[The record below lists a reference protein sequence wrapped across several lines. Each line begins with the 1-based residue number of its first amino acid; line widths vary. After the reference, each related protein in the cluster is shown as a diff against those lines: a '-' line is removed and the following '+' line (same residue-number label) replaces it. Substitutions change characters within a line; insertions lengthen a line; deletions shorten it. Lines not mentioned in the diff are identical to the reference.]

1 MLTIRRSGGVV
12 LSIGFALLAASAMGC
27 ASTSEDDSAS
37 SEAAVTEGLHEPQGD
52 ERKAIFA
59 AFREVLTPDLNGQSV
74 IFNNTDPR
82 GRYQAHGDW
91 ASYEGI
97 LEGADGNTK
106 PINYSKSIY
115 KDAAEGG
122 WLDGV
127 QRNGHFAAKF
137 LGLAHKGADGKWHVV
152 DLPGG
157 GKSYA
162 VGPGYDAWR
171 DWASLPPV
179 GLRDV
184 SKEFPKDDLHEPVG
198 DERKAI
204 LRGLHAVID
213 PELGGQTCVFNSKD
227 PPGIFLEHDGWAYYE
242 GIIEGPNGNVTPIN
256 YSTTVYREQSGKPG
270 FEGVLRNG
278 NFAARVSALLQQQ
291 PDGSWKVSAQDI
303 PQGEGDG
310 EGGGEGGG
318 SGSVK
323 HSKGYSVGTDAPYFG
338 EVSSFAYDIYGSGNG
353 DGEGDGDGG
362 EGE

>member
-1 MLTIRRSGGVV
+1 MLTIRRSGVV
-12 LSIGFALLAASAMGC
+12 LLSAGLGLLVACATGCSAG
-27 ASTSEDDSAS
+27 SEDDSAS
-37 SEAAVTEGLHEPQGD
+37 SEAAVSEGLHEPQGD

-59 AFREVLTPDLNGQSV
+59 AFREVLTPDLDGQAV
-74 IFNNTDPR
+74 VFNNTDPV

-137 LGLAHKGADGKWHVV
+137 FGLAHKGADGKWHVV
-152 DLPGG
+152 DVNG

-171 DWASLPPV
+171 EWAALPPI
-179 GLRDV
+179 GKRDV
-184 SKEFPKDDLHEPVG
+184 SREFPKDDLHEPQG

-204 LRGLHAVID
+204 LSALHAVID
-213 PELGGQTCVFNSKD
+213 PQLNGQTCVFNNVD
-227 PPGIFLEHDGWAYYE
+227 PVGRFQAHDGWAYYD
-242 GIIEGPNGNVTPIN
+242 GIIEGPNGNLTPIN
-256 YSTTVYREQSGKPG
+256 YKGTIYHEKAGGPG

-278 NFAARVSALLQQQ
+278 NFAAKIHALLQQKA
-291 PDGSWKVSAQDI
+291 DGSWKVSVQDI
-303 PQGEGDG
+303 PTGETT
-310 EGGGEGGG
+310 
-318 SGSVK
+318 ST
-323 HSKGYSVGTDAPYFG
+323 HSLGFEVGTDRSYFG
-338 EVSSFAYDIYGSGNG
+338 DVSSFAYDIYGQN
-353 DGEGDGDGG
+353 EGG
-362 EGE
+362 EGGEGGGEGGEGGG